1 MLFFLET
8 VVFYKKSGSS
18 SEGTFSSPDS
28 NSKFAK
34 GLDLELPSDTAS
46 PAVVRTE
53 PWRCLLEI
61 IYHPGKVT
69 WNGKNGGLEEDVP
82 FQLDDFLGSMLNF
95 RGVLFKR
102 NPQKKTL

>member
-1 MLFFLET
+1 M
-8 VVFYKKSGSS
+8 
-18 SEGTFSSPDS
+18 PDS

-61 IYHPGKVT
+61 IYP
-69 WNGKNGGLEEDVP
+69 LE
-82 FQLDDFLGSMLNF
+82 
-95 RGVLFKR
+95 K
-102 NPQKKTL
+102 